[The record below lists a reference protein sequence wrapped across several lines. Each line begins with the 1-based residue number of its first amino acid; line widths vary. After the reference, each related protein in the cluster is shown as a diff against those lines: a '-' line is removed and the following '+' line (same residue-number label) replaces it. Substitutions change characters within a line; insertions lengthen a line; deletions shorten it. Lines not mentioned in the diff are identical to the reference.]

1 MAVLELHRAVVRFG
15 TRTILHDVSLTLA
28 PGERVALI
36 GPNGGGKTTL
46 LRALAGLVPL
56 QGGEASPAG
65 GCPRRELARHLA
77 YVPQEEFWEFEFP
90 VREVVACGR
99 YAHASAL
106 FVESDRDREAV
117 TAALDAVGLAEFAD
131 RPITALSGGERR
143 RVIVARALAQG
154 APALV
159 LDEPTTALDLLHRAA
174 VLEVLRGFAGAVLFA
189 THDLEAAAALADR
202 IVVLRDG
209 RIEADGPPKLVLTEG
224 LLQDV
229 FGVRARLHRDEDG
242 GLHVLL

>member
-1 MAVLELHRAVVRFG
+1 MAVLELHRARVRFG
-15 TRTILHDVSLTLA
+15 GREVLHDVSLTLA

-46 LRALAGLVPL
+46 LRAIAGLLPL
-56 QGGEASPAG
+56 ASGEVRPAG
-65 GCPRRELARHLA
+65 ARRERARHLA

-99 YAHASAL
+99 YAHAESL
-106 FVESDRDREAV
+106 FGDSERDREAV
-117 TAALDAVGLAEFAD
+117 SAALDAVGLAEFAD

-159 LDEPTTALDLLHRAA
+159 LDEPTTALDLLHRGA
-174 VLEVLRGFAGAVLFA
+174 VLDVLRDFKGAILFA
-189 THDLEAAAALADR
+189 THDLEAAVTLADR
-202 IVVLRDG
+202 LVVLRDG
-209 RIEADGPPKLVLTEG
+209 RIEANGPPQMVLTEE
-224 LLQDV
+224 LLHDV
-229 FGVRARLHRDEDG
+229 FGVTARLHRDEEG